1 MDMKL
6 PERKPNRLKNY
17 DYSTPGAYFV
27 TICTQDKKCI
37 LSRIDA
43 DSFVGEGSP
52 LPKLTKTGSV
62 AEKYIQDLNTKY
74 PTISPEKYIIM
85 PNHIHLI
92 LTVSGGRGNPS
103 PTVEQAVGWFKYMVT
118 KEINSER
125 DTAGQKLFQ
134 RSFHDHIIRGESDYW
149 EIWNYIDTNALKWR
163 GDCSYTEK

>member
-1 MDMKL
+1 M
-6 PERKPNRLKNY
+6 
-17 DYSTPGAYFV
+17 YFIPDRCRFIRRGGV
-27 TICTQDKKCI
+27 
-37 LSRIDA
+37 
-43 DSFVGEGSP
+43 P

-62 AEKYIQDLNTKY
+62 AKKYIQDLNKKY

-92 LTVSGGRGNPS
+92 LAVSDGRGNPS

-134 RSFHDHIIRGESDYW
+134 RSFHDHIIRGESDYR

-163 GDCSYTEK
+163 EDCFYTEK